1 MDEDRWRWSIDT
13 TFRTMKKTTLC
24 SILNLVLL
32 VGLWIGLI
40 AVAYKLLQWRAIWQ
54 LGLVSVIALP
64 MSGYIVQYL
73 LSPIVNR
80 LIGGRLRK

>member
-1 MDEDRWRWSIDT
+1 
-13 TFRTMKKTTLC
+13 MKKTTLC

>member
-1 MDEDRWRWSIDT
+1 
-13 TFRTMKKTTLC
+13 MKKTTLC

-32 VGLWIGLI
+32 VSLWIGLI
-40 AVAYKLLQWRAIWQ
+40 AGAYKLLQWLAIWQ
-54 LGLVSVIALP
+54 LGLVAVVALP

-80 LIGGRLRK
+80 LIGGRLRRGKPPPTPDPPPTTPRG

>member
-13 TFRTMKKTTLC
+13 TCRTMKKTTLC